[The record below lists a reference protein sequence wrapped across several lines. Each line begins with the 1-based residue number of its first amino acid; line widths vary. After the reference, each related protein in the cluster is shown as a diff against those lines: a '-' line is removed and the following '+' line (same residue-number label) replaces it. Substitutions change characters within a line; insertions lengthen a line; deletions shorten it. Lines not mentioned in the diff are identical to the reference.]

1 MFSSDCT
8 TKRKGCLN
16 PWKAT
21 LVSPQS
27 ALPLNLIQSQMHCA
41 LISNDS
47 HLLKGLLF
55 LAFQMQDQPEPGK
68 NTKGEDDRPHR
79 AAFEDITNVSIPAF
93 SRTCLKYICKH
104 SCILSQTMLLLIS
117 FF

>member
-1 MFSSDCT
+1 M
-8 TKRKGCLN
+8 
-16 PWKAT
+16 
-21 LVSPQS
+21 VSPQSQS
-27 ALPLNLIQSQMHCA
+27 ALPLDLIQSQMHCP

-55 LAFQMQDQPEPGK
+55 LAFQMQDQTGPGK

-93 SRTCLKYICKH
+93 GRTCLKYVNIHVFCHKFPFLGTVANT
-104 SCILSQTMLLLIS
+104 SKLGFSLKSLS
-117 FF
+117 